1 VAVASFIYTQCPA
14 ECPLIS
20 AQMAKVQ
27 DELERLDV
35 LGSEAVLLSFS
46 TDPFRDTPE
55 VLREY
60 AERFAADPEGWR
72 FLTGPPRAWIDT
84 IQQGFA
90 LGVGYVDADGQLFD
104 PFTSRPERYDV
115 MHALNILL
123 IDRDGVVRKHYVF
136 PDFRL
141 DTLLRD
147 VRRAVQR

>member
-1 VAVASFIYTQCPA
+1 
-14 ECPLIS
+14 
-20 AQMAKVQ
+20 QMARVQ